1 MKQKTLPIFIFLLL
15 ALHLPS
21 SAQSLTQ
28 LNRSSPG
35 EQFEVKH
42 YLDQRRLNLIVFYSA
57 HCSASQNL
65 TKTLELLAEK
75 NTSIRIGLVNIDRKG
90 AQEIDWKS
98 PLSRQY
104 NLRVLP
110 YIYILDRNKTTV
122 AQGHEARKMVLE
134 FLDGAGL

>member
-1 MKQKTLPIFIFLLL
+1 MTAKLLNLYIILLL
-15 ALHLPS
+15 AAPS
-21 SAQSLTQ
+21 SAQALPL

-35 EQFEVKH
+35 EPFEVKH

-57 HCSASQNL
+57 HCSASQELNS
-65 TKTLELLAEK
+65 KLEQLAGQNK
-75 NTSIRIGLVNIDRKG
+75 SLFIGLVNIDRKG

-98 PLSRQY
+98 PLARQY

-110 YIYILDRNKTTV
+110 FVFILDKNKTTV

-134 FLDGAGL
+134 LLDGAGL